1 VRDSDAATLESVFI
15 FDGPYDEQGACAFVS
30 DEFPDIC
37 TCVCEDENEDEPLTA
52 APTVSPTSSST
63 SSLTTVSPTASPTAF
78 PTSPPTADSSECRDS
93 PLDARVNNQDR
104 DCDWIVDNGKCTKNK
119 FKFHCRASCDKCDQ
133 CKDSKVN
140 FVAVVDGAEE
150 ILKCAQDVD
159 VDDDEA
165 RDRLCAD
172 GDIAATCPK
181 TCGLC

>member
-1 VRDSDAATLESVFI
+1 MRDSDVATLESVYI
-15 FDGPYDEQGACAFVS
+15 FNGPYDEEGSCAFVS

-37 TCVCEDENEDEPLTA
+37 TCVCEDEDEPPTA
-52 APTVSPTSSST
+52 APTVSPTASPTVSPT
-63 SSLTTVSPTASPTAF
+63 SSPRSSPTSLPTASPTV
-78 PTSPPTADSSECRDS
+78 SGECRDS
-93 PLDARVNNQDR
+93 PLNARVNNEDR
-104 DCDWIVDNGKCTKNK
+104 DCAWIVDNGKCAKNK
-119 FKFHCRASCDKCDQ
+119 FKFHCRVGCDKCDQ

-172 GDIAATCPK
+172 GDIAMTCPK